1 MENEFFAF
9 PVAPP
14 IRRKGVSTMSAAITL
29 HVPAARIRTI
39 VPSTS
44 SADGF
49 ARVQFPDPTDGLTP
63 ESLAAF
69 LPGKGDAVRGKEPA
83 NVPDGADA
91 QRTLTGNGLDSQ
103 LAAYYRTF
111 AKPAKTDKPAKDKPA
126 NRIFATNGEQ
136 VPANS

>member
-1 MENEFFAF
+1 
-9 PVAPP
+9 
-14 IRRKGVSTMSAAITL
+14 MSASITL

-39 VPSTS
+39 V
-44 SADGF
+44 F
-49 ARVQFPDPTDGLTP
+49 ARVVFPDPIDGLTP

-69 LPGKGDAVRGKEPA
+69 LPGKGDSVKGKEPA

-111 AKPAKTDKPAKDKPA
+111 AKTAKADKPAKDKPA
-126 NRIFATNGEQ
+126 NRIFAPVNGEH